1 MGTEYSGPG
10 DAGVRE
16 KEYERKFEAGNGDGH
31 EQPTYARDTVMNLIG
46 GQWVEGSTGKT
57 FESRNPATGEL
68 LGVLTVSDKSDVD
81 KAVAAAEKAFK
92 HWRLTPAPKRGEIL
106 YKVAQTLVE
115 RKEELARL
123 MTMEMGKVLAEARG
137 DVQEAID
144 MTFYMAGEGRRMFG
158 EVVPSELPNKFAM
171 SVRDPIGVVGAITPW
186 NFPIAIPSWKLM
198 PALIAGNTVVFK
210 PASDTPLLAIELVK
224 MLEEAG
230 LPEGVVNVVLGPG
243 GSVGEAII
251 NHPGVKLISFTGS
264 TAAGQQVA
272 MLAAKTL
279 KRVSLEMGGKNAIIV
294 LDDANLELAAEGI
307 LWSAFGTTGQRC
319 TAASRV
325 IVQKGALNDLQSRLV
340 ERINN
345 FRLGYGLH
353 PSTDIGPVVNRS
365 QLERIHSMVSEHKS
379 DGEMLTGGEIASEG
393 ELARGNFYK
402 PTLFTN
408 VKANAFLAQ
417 EEIFGPVT
425 ALIPVDSFDEAIE
438 VNNNTKYGLS
448 SSIYTQDVNKAFKA
462 MRDITTGIL
471 YVNAGT
477 IGAEIQ
483 LPFGGTRGTGNG
495 HREAGQA
502 GLDVFTEWK
511 TLYIDYSGKLQRA
524 QIDVESV

>member
-1 MGTEYSGPG
+1 MDSTAAGPG
-10 DAGVRE
+10 NPGVQQA
-16 KEYERKFEAGNGDGH
+16 EYAEAQRSGS
-31 EQPTYARDTVMNLIG
+31 ETPTFAKDLVKNFIG
-46 GQWVEGSTGKT
+46 GTWVEGSSGKT

-68 LGVLTVSDKSDVD
+68 LGVLTVSDRSDVER
-81 KAVAAAEKAFK
+81 AVHSAAEAYK
-92 HWRLTPAPKRGEIL
+92 HWRLTPAPRRGEIL
-106 YKVAQTLVE
+106 FKAAQMLVE
-115 RKEELARL
+115 RKEDLARL
-123 MTMEMGKVLAEARG
+123 MTQEMGKVLAEARG

-144 MTFYMAGEGRRMFG
+144 MTFYMAGEGRRLLG

-171 SVRDPIGVVGAITPW
+171 AVRDPIGVVGAITPW
-186 NFPIAIPSWKLM
+186 NFPIAIPSWKIM

-210 PASDTPLLAIELVK
+210 PASDTPLQALELVRI
-224 MLEEAG
+224 LHEAG

-251 NHPGVKLISFTGS
+251 DHPEVKLISFTGS

-272 MLAAKTL
+272 MQATKTL

-294 LDDANLELAAEGI
+294 LDDANLDLAVEGI

-325 IVQKGALNDLQSRLV
+325 IVQRGVLSDLQDRLV
-340 ERINN
+340 SRISK
-345 FRLGYGLH
+345 FRLGNGLD
-353 PSTDIGPVVNRS
+353 PKTDIGPVVNNS
-365 QLERIHSMVSEHKS
+365 QVKRIHEMVQQGRDEGSEIVI
-379 DGEMLTGGEIASEG
+379 GGDFAVEG
-393 ELARGNFYK
+393 DLGKGSFYQ

-408 VKANAFLAQ
+408 VKSDAYVAQ

-425 ALIPVDSFDEAIE
+425 ALIPVDSLEEAVE

-448 SSIYTQDVNKAFKA
+448 SSIYTADVNSAFRA
-462 MRDITTGIL
+462 MRDITTGIV

-511 TLYIDYSGKLQRA
+511 TLYIDFSGKLQRA
-524 QIDVESV
+524 QIDVENV